1 MIRAVPNQQIT
12 HILANYNISLAGT
25 NKNTSAGAAGPKVDG
40 DTKGSE
46 NQKKFIVQK
55 QTTSLFLHKNEFR
68 TLKGLSKVLNDVM
81 WNHN

>member
-25 NKNTSAGAAGPKVDG
+25 NKNTTAGTAGPKVDG

>member
-25 NKNTSAGAAGPKVDG
+25 NKNAAAGKTGPKVDG
-40 DTKGSE
+40 DTKSNE
-46 NQKKFIVQK
+46 NQKKFVVQK

-68 TLKGLSKVLNDVM
+68 TLVGLSKVLTDVM
-81 WNHN
+81 WNHQ